1 MKSTSLR
8 VVPLVAALLLATG
21 CSSINLS
28 SLNPFASSGPKPAP
42 LVDFKPTAQIVPVWE
57 ASIGKAGGYVF
68 QPAVLGNSVIAAGR
82 GGSVARFEN
91 GRALWRAETKAD
103 LSAGVGADDKLAVVV
118 TADGKAIAYDA
129 QDGSERWRSAIGA
142 EVLAPPAVSGDVVV
156 VRTSDHRL
164 IALNARD
171 GSRRW
176 VYARSNPP
184 LALRSYAGV
193 VIEGA
198 VALAGFPGGKL
209 GVINLA
215 NGGAITELTVSAPR
229 GATELERV
237 ADVAGTPVTTRREV
251 CAVSYQ
257 GRAACFDASNGNALW
272 ARDFSS
278 SVGMDRDTRFA
289 VITDD
294 RDAVNALD
302 VYSGASVWKQ
312 DGLARRGVSRPLL
325 VGDNVVVAD
334 AQGFV
339 HVLARDTG
347 AFSARDRADDSPIAA
362 APRPYGSGF
371 VVQSQGGRITTYELR

>member
-1 MKSTSLR
+1 MKLSPLR
-8 VVPLVAALLLATG
+8 AIPLAAAIALATG
-21 CSSINLS
+21 CSSLNLS
-28 SLNPFASSGPKPAP
+28 SLNPFASSAPKPAP
-42 LVDFKPTAQIVPVWE
+42 LVDFKATAQIVPLWE

-68 QPAVLGNSVIAAGR
+68 QPAVVGEAVYAAAR
-82 GGSVARFEN
+82 DGGVGRFEN
-91 GRALWRAETKAD
+91 GRAVWRADAKTA
-103 LSAGVGADDKLAVVV
+103 LTAGVGADDKLAVVV
-118 TADGKAIAYDA
+118 TADGKVIAYESA
-129 QDGSERWRSAIGA
+129 TGSERWRSGIGA

-156 VRTSDHRL
+156 VRSSDHRL
-164 IALNARD
+164 IALNAND

-176 VYARSNPP
+176 VHSRSNPP
-184 LALRSYAGV
+184 LALRSYAGM

-198 VALAGFPGGKL
+198 VVLAGFPGGKL

-215 NGGAITELTVSAPR
+215 NGGAIAELTVSAPR

-237 ADVAGTPVTTRREV
+237 SDVAGTPVTTRREV

-294 RDAVNALD
+294 RDAVNGLD

-312 DGLARRGVSRPLL
+312 DGLARRGVTRPLL
-325 VGDNVVVAD
+325 VGDNVVVGD

-347 AFSARDRADDSPIAA
+347 AFAARDRADDSAITA

-371 VVQSQGGRITTYELR
+371 VVQSQDGQVTAFELR